1 MTALQSRRGRPQA
14 PGEVYEFHFY
24 FRFIPGVHPPVI
36 QHVLEAIKK
45 TEGRKRRDIL
55 ETLLSGGA
63 MEAAEVAEKA
73 EDSETEALLSD
84 MFAEF

>member
-1 MTALQSRRGRPQA
+1 
-14 PGEVYEFHFY
+14 VYEFHFY

-45 TEGRKRRDIL
+45 AQGRKRRDIL

-63 MEAAEVAEKA
+63 IEAAKVAAKP
-73 EDSETEALLSD
+73 EDSEATALLGD
-84 MFAEF
+84 MFVNF